1 MRSGNEK
8 ISRLRESGEMI
19 LGEEAGR
26 VFVGEAR
33 KNLGGAGGRGSGGG
47 GLVLPGLLHDSGNW
61 SGWSSTPKGCSVAV
75 REDLR
80 KTKQEG

>member
-1 MRSGNEK
+1 MKRQGGCLWERHGN
-8 ISRLRESGEMI
+8 
-19 LGEEAGR
+19 
-26 VFVGEAR
+26 
-33 KNLGGAGGRGSGGG
+33 NLGGAGGRGSGGG

-80 KTKQEG
+80 KIKQEG